1 MGYVRFKSNPEV
13 FQMHVKVIGD
23 NMVQL
28 YPPIPNVDVT
38 AGLKEDGAIIINTSK
53 TMICITAI
61 GMHTKPQAYKLF
73 MTYGH
78 I

>member
-38 AGLKEDGAIIINTSK
+38 AGFEMLTKEVNGKVYGDYLKYRTVYKKEEDGSVI
-53 TMICITAI
+53 
-61 GMHTKPQAYKLF
+61 L
-73 MTYGH
+73 
-78 I
+78 